1 MVAVKELFYSINGEN
16 IINGVDL
23 RAERGITCLLGESGC
38 GKTTLLR
45 LIAGLIQ
52 PDSGLIETSG
62 RVCMLF
68 QEDRLFPWLTAEQN
82 VAMVMDKINKAD
94 RNRAREYLELMGLK
108 DAAGLSPAQLSGGM
122 QRRVSFAAMM
132 AFNADICLLDEP
144 VRGLDGKSA
153 EVMLTRI
160 KALGAQK
167 TLIMV
172 THSLTEAQ
180 GLTDKIYFM
189 ERGHVRESD

>member
-16 IINGVDL
+16 IINGVNL
-23 RAERGITCLLGESGC
+23 RAGRGITCLLGESGC

-45 LIAGLIQ
+45 LIAGLIK
-52 PDSGLIETSG
+52 PESGIIKTSG

-82 VAMVMDKINKAD
+82 VAMVMDKTEKGD

-144 VRGLDGKSA
+144 VRGLDEKSA
-153 EVMLTRI
+153 EVMLARI

-180 GLTDKIYFM
+180 SLTDKIYFM
-189 ERGHVRESD
+189 ERGRVRELD